1 MGINF
6 LFFPSAVIE
15 MIGYLTMTVVA
26 SILLR
31 WAEKKMEGDANYELT
46 QDDALTLSAGTYTLN
61 KKPEDI
67 HNRNLE
73 GGGKR

>member
-1 MGINF
+1 MDGAD
-6 LFFPSAVIE
+6 S
-15 MIGYLTMTVVA
+15 
-26 SILLR
+26 
-31 WAEKKMEGDANYELT
+31 YELT

-73 GGGKR
+73 GGGKK